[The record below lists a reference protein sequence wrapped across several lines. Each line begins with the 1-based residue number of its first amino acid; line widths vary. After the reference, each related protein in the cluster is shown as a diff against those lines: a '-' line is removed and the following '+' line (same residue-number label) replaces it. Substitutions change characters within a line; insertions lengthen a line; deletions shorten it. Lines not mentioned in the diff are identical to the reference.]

1 MCTACLC
8 RSACLTSGRRMSG
21 ARLRARRPRLARRL
35 AAAVHGALLVS
46 VGAVLRLGGRVR
58 ELPRPRSLTV
68 CLAGCPALEQSS
80 ECVECTEGA
89 AQVALDGAHRV
100 QSNESICAWECGQEF
115 FLVEWGCV
123 NCSTQGLAC
132 PPGQRWHAC
141 SERAD
146 AGCTPCPDLRLA
158 KGSYHR
164 RPTSSGQ
171 RETSARPNAVLA
183 CTTTRHSSPRA
194 AAGTAGTARSWR
206 CTRASSSSS
215 SLSLPA
221 TRHVSRWAPCAQES
235 GAHLART
242 VRIRVAAGVLR
253 NQLPAAV
260 AEHARAQQHRRGHLR
275 PLRRGAWEAGRAKH
289 MVTHILRRFTV
300 KPILFALP
308 RTNKFGL
315 EN

>member
-1 MCTACLC
+1 MW
-8 RSACLTSGRRMSG
+8 
-21 ARLRARRPRLARRL
+21 
-35 AAAVHGALLVS
+35 VHGLS
-46 VGAVLRLGGRVR
+46 VPLGMPDLGSPYVRSQAACSEATTRSSSGCGRTRRSPRVR
-58 ELPRPRSLTV
+58 RGSCAGECVHCHDLEVSTCLPGTR
-68 CLAGCPALEQSS
+68 LAGCPALEQSS

-194 AAGTAGTARSWR
+194 AAGTAGTARSSR

-215 SLSLPA
+215 SHS
-221 TRHVSRWAPCAQES
+221 
-235 GAHLART
+235 
-242 VRIRVAAGVLR
+242 
-253 NQLPAAV
+253 
-260 AEHARAQQHRRGHLR
+260 
-275 PLRRGAWEAGRAKH
+275 
-289 MVTHILRRFTV
+289 
-300 KPILFALP
+300 
-308 RTNKFGL
+308 
-315 EN
+315 

>member
-1 MCTACLC
+1 
-8 RSACLTSGRRMSG
+8 
-21 ARLRARRPRLARRL
+21 
-35 AAAVHGALLVS
+35 V
-46 VGAVLRLGGRVR
+46 LGGHDSLVVW
-58 ELPRPRSLTV
+58 LRPYTALSSCPSGQFCDWAGECVNCHDLEVSTV

-100 QSNESICAWECGQEF
+100 QSNESICVWECGQEF

-146 AGCTPCPDLRLA
+146 AGCTACPDLRLA
-158 KGSYHR
+158 KGSYAANKQWAKGDECA
-164 RPTSSGQ
+164 S
-171 RETSARPNAVLA
+171 ECSAGFYNDKTQFAEGRCRHCWDRTELA
-183 CTTTRHSSPRA
+183 LH
-194 AAGTAGTARSWR
+194 AGLEQQFFALFA
-206 CTRASSSSS
+206 CN
-215 SLSLPA
+215 A
-221 TRHVSRWAPCAQES
+221 TRNARWAPCAQES